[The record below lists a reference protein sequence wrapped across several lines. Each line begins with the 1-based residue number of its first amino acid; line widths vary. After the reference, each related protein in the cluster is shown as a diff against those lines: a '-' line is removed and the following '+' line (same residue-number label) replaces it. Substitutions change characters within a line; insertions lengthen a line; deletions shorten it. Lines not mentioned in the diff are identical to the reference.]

1 MRYDNLFGNEVKVLL
16 GVVKVGNLERE
27 LVSDLFLFFSFSQEI
42 ETKFDLIFV
51 YYFGISILIFFK

>member
-1 MRYDNLFGNEVKVLL
+1 M
-16 GVVKVGNLERE
+16 VKVGNLERE